1 MARSFRE
8 RMEDPNSR
16 IVAEQIVSF
25 VRLAIVT
32 SMFII
37 VWVGGPRFR
46 PYPDQLWW
54 VFAGSFA
61 YVAFAIVKTTRDARR
76 GSSGG
81 WTGWMLSVLSA
92 AFVVAFVACTGAGH
106 SPLIPVAF
114 TVVISTAIRFDLLRA
129 VAVAASM
136 GATMGAVILW
146 VPEPDLPWAERMQY
160 ALWYGWL
167 LVAVS
172 VFVGIFSQA
181 ADLARRA
188 RARAEAEAEA
198 EHRRL
203 DEEQRLRR
211 RLEAVDQARKD
222 FLLAVAHDF
231 RMPIGSL
238 ESLSTALVRQRQQ
251 LGPDQTEML
260 ERIERHARNLASM
273 LEEVREVA
281 VTESLDAPRRI
292 EIADVFMPDLVSSA
306 AASAGLPAERLLVA
320 IDPTLLVLRTDGGKL
335 ERVVANMLEHAA
347 GAGDGLGPVEL
358 RMAPVAG
365 AIELSVASA
374 GDRPPSQPRE
384 KGGGLGMWIVAQ
396 VVAALGGSLH
406 LDAGAGGGQVTRAT
420 FPELSAVSLPPMGP
434 VGSAYSPQ

>member
-1 MARSFRE
+1 
-8 RMEDPNSR
+8 MEDPNSR
-16 IVAEQIVSF
+16 IVGEQIVSW

-37 VWVGGPRFR
+37 VAVGGSRLR

-54 VFAGSFA
+54 VFAGAFA
-61 YVAFAIVKTTRDARR
+61 YVVFAILKTTGDARR
-76 GSSGG
+76 GASGG
-81 WTGWMLSVLSA
+81 WTGWVLSALSA
-92 AFVVAFVACTGAGH
+92 AFVVAFVACTGAGR
-106 SPLIPVAF
+106 SPLVPVAF
-114 TVVISTAIRFDLLRA
+114 TVVISTAIRFDLFRS
-129 VAVAASM
+129 VAVAAGM
-136 GATMGAVILW
+136 GAAMAAVILL
-146 VPEPDLPWAERMQY
+146 VPEPDLPWDERVLN
-160 ALWYGWL
+160 AAWYGWL
-167 LVAVS
+167 LVAVA

-238 ESLSTALVRQRQQ
+238 ESLSSALVRQRQH

-306 AASAGLPAERLLVA
+306 AASANLPAERLVVS

-335 ERVVANMLEHAA
+335 ERVVANLLENAA
-347 GAGDGLGPVEL
+347 GADDAPGPVEL
-358 RMAPVAG
+358 RMAPVDG

-374 GDRPPSQPRE
+374 GDQPRSQPPE
-384 KGGGLGMWIVAQ
+384 KGSGLGMWVVAQ

-406 LDAGAGGGQVTRAT
+406 LEAGPGGGQVIRAR
-420 FPELSAVSLPPMGP
+420 FPELSAVSLPP
-434 VGSAYSPQ
+434 VGSAPTY

>member
-1 MARSFRE
+1 
-8 RMEDPNSR
+8 SR

-25 VRLAIVT
+25 VRLGIVT
-32 SMFII
+32 SMFIF
-37 VWVGGPRFR
+37 VALGGTRLR

-61 YVAFAIVKTTRDARR
+61 YVVFAIIKTTGDARR
-76 GSSGG
+76 GASGG
-81 WTGWMLSVLSA
+81 WTGWAMSALSA
-92 AFVVAFVACTGAGH
+92 AFVVAFVACTGAGR
-106 SPLIPVAF
+106 SPLVPVAF
-114 TVVISTAIRFDLLRA
+114 TVVISTAIRFNLVRS
-129 VAVAASM
+129 VAVAAGM
-136 GATMGAVILW
+136 GAAMAAVILL
-146 VPEPDLPWAERMQY
+146 VPQPDLPWSERVQN
-160 ALWYGWL
+160 AAWYGWL
-167 LVAVS
+167 LVAVAI
-172 VFVGIFSQA
+172 FVGIFSQA
-181 ADLARRA
+181 ADLARAA

-260 ERIERHARNLASM
+260 ERIERHARTLADM

-281 VTESLDAPRRI
+281 ITESLDAPRRI
-292 EIADVFMPDLVSSA
+292 EIADVFMPDLASSA
-306 AASAGLPAERLLVA
+306 AASANLPAERLVVA

-335 ERVVANMLEHAA
+335 ERVIANLLENAA
-347 GAGDGLGPVEL
+347 GAEGSESPVEL
-358 RMAPVAG
+358 RMAPVQG
-365 AIELSVASA
+365 AIELSVTAA
-374 GDRPPSQPRE
+374 GGQAHSQPPE
-384 KGGGLGMWIVAQ
+384 KGSGLGMWVVAQ

-406 LDAGAGGGQVTRAT
+406 LEAGPGGGQVTRAR
-420 FPELSAVSLPPMGP
+420 FPELSAVSLPP
-434 VGSAYSPQ
+434 GSAYSPQ

>member
-1 MARSFRE
+1 
-8 RMEDPNSR
+8 MEDPNSK
-16 IVAEQIVSF
+16 IVAEQIVSW

-37 VWVGGPRFR
+37 VAVGGSRLR

-54 VFAGSFA
+54 VFAGAFA
-61 YVAFAIVKTTRDARR
+61 YVVYAILKTTGDARR

-81 WTGWMLSVLSA
+81 WTGWVLSALSA
-92 AFVVAFVACTGAGH
+92 AFVVAFVACTGAGR
-106 SPLIPVAF
+106 SPLVPVAF
-114 TVVISTAIRFDLLRA
+114 TVVISTAIRFDLFRS
-129 VAVAASM
+129 VAVASAM
-136 GATMGAVILW
+136 GAAMAAVILL
-146 VPEPDLPWAERMQY
+146 VPEPDLPWDERVLN
-160 ALWYGWL
+160 AAWYGWL
-167 LVAVS
+167 LVAVA

-238 ESLSTALVRQRQQ
+238 ESLSTALVRQRQE

-260 ERIERHARNLASM
+260 ERIERHARNLANM

-281 VTESLDAPRRI
+281 ITESLDAPRRI

-306 AASAGLPAERLLVA
+306 AASANVPAERLQVV
-320 IDPTLLVLRTDGGKL
+320 IDPKLMVLRTDGAKL
-335 ERVVANMLEHAA
+335 ERVVANLLENAA
-347 GAGDGLGPVEL
+347 GAGDGAGPVEL
-358 RMAPVAG
+358 RMAPVEG
-365 AIELSVASA
+365 AIELSVATA
-374 GDRPPSQPRE
+374 RAQPRSQPPE
-384 KGGGLGMWIVAQ
+384 KGAGLGMWIVAQ

-406 LDAGAGGGQVTRAT
+406 LEAGPGGGQLIRAR
-420 FPELSAVSLPPMGP
+420 FPELSAVSTPPI
-434 VGSAYSPQ
+434 GSAYSPQ